1 VKSLALFNNK
11 GGVGKTTMTFNL
23 AHMLARQGLEV
34 LLIDCDPQ
42 CNLSAL
48 ALDEDDLEEVFTGDP
63 SEGRTVAACVERV
76 RIGNGELYKPSL
88 LELTERLSIL
98 PGDLT
103 LSRFEGKLAK
113 AWPEIFSTDAES
125 AVFVTTAI
133 ERLAEE
139 TALEYGVDIVLFDVG
154 PSLGALNRAVLLAC
168 DAVLIPLAPDLFSLR
183 GLENVG
189 EAMRDWQNDW
199 AQARI
204 RIQQGQQRSSGRR
217 RDGRSAP
224 REHAMRP
231 LGYVLQ
237 QHLAR
242 EEVPLKAYARWAEQI
257 PGYYRRF
264 VLGQEVEFKSIGSV
278 DPYCLGHLRHFA
290 SLVPLAQAARKP
302 IFDLKHADG
311 VLGTQFQLVE
321 RARSEF
327 EALALK
333 VLQRLD
339 AQ

>member
-1 VKSLALFNNK
+1 MRSLALFNNK

-23 AHMLARQGLEV
+23 AHMLARQGREV

-48 ALDEDDLEEVFTGDP
+48 ALKEGELEEIFAGEA
-63 SEGRTVAACVERV
+63 SAGRTVATCVERV
-76 RIGNGELYKPSL
+76 RVGNGELYEPAL
-88 LELTERLSIL
+88 LELAERLSLL
-98 PGDLT
+98 PGDLS

-113 AWPEIFSTDAES
+113 AWPEIFSTDPES

-133 ERLAEE
+133 ERLAET
-139 TALEYGVDIVLFDVG
+139 TALEHGVDIVLFDVG

-189 EAMRDWQNDW
+189 VALRDWQDDW

-204 RIQQGQQRSSGRR
+204 RIQQREARSPRR
-217 RDGRSAP
+217 RESGAAP
-224 REHAMRP
+224 REHAMRAI
-231 LGYVLQ
+231 GYVLQ

-242 EEVPLKAYARWAEQI
+242 EDLPLKAYARWAEQI
-257 PGYYRRF
+257 PAYYRRF
-264 VLGQEVEFKSIGSV
+264 VLGQESEHKAERAD
-278 DPYCLGHLRHFA
+278 DPNCLGHLRHFA

-327 EALALK
+327 AALAQK
-333 VLQRLD
+333 VLRRLD
-339 AQ
+339 AR